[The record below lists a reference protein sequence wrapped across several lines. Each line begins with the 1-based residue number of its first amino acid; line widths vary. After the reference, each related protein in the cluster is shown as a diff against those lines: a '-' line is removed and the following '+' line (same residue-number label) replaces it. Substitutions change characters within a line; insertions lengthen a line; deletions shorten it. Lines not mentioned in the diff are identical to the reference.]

1 MHGAIIG
8 GRAAA
13 CGLVRVREAADIAF
27 LVKEA
32 EIVTGLPGRQFV
44 VTDADPLVYR
54 VVVGPFFFEVTRL
67 DQFNEPFGTD
77 VVREEELGQ
86 HRIGVGLH
94 AGHLFTP
101 VMN

>member
-1 MHGAIIG
+1 MYGAIID
-8 GRAAA
+8 GRASA

-32 EIVTGLPGRQFV
+32 EIMTGLRGRQFV
-44 VTDADPLVYR
+44 VAGSDRVVYR
-54 VVVGPFFFEVTRL
+54 VAVGSFFFEVTRL

-77 VVREEELGQ
+77 VVRVEELGQ
-86 HRIGVGLH
+86 HRIGVALH